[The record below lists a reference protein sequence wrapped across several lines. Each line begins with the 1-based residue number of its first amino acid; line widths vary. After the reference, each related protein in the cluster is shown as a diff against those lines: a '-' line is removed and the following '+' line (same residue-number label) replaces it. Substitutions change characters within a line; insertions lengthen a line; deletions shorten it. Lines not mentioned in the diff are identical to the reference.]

1 MQRGELLFKSI
12 KLMEEIIG
20 WSIKGRVQEEFEG
33 PIVYLRLWVGPKVV
47 NLSIR

>member
-33 PIVYLRLWVGPKVV
+33 PIAYLRLRVGPK
-47 NLSIR
+47 